1 MMNEQDDDAPVD
13 AARWLQ
19 EAGRRSWKV
28 QATQPEVELAPAR
41 HVEER
46 NSVRKVVGKRL
57 VLSAALAL
65 SYMQYYFLDVMVQIN
80 ALPAIIVFYGQ
91 PAPGLGGAHAPI
103 GAGVL
108 EMVMPIAG
116 RSAQAASSR
125 SDATSAS
132 RIVSP
137 LSTTQATPYA
147 SATARTKMPMFRV
160 IPLGMSWLSAQR
172 FM

>member
-1 MMNEQDDDAPVD
+1 MDEQDDGASVD

-19 EAGRRSWKV
+19 EAGRRSRRV
-28 QATQPEVELAPAR
+28 QPPVPEVEPAPRLNNETRPAR
-41 HVEER
+41 WA
-46 NSVRKVVGKRL
+46 RKKL
-57 VLSAALAL
+57 LLSAALAL
-65 SYMQYYFLDVMVQIN
+65 AYLQYYFLDVMVQIN

-125 SDATSAS
+125 SVAIRSSLIAVVPADGFEPPTNGLQSRCSTS
-132 RIVSP
+132 
-137 LSTTQATPYA
+137 
-147 SATARTKMPMFRV
+147 
-160 IPLGMSWLSAQR
+160 
-172 FM
+172 

>member
-1 MMNEQDDDAPVD
+1 MDEQDDDASVD

-19 EAGRRSWKV
+19 EAGRRSRKV
-28 QATQPEVELAPAR
+28 QAPQPEVEPAPAKYAD
-41 HVEER
+41 EGK
-46 NSVRKVVGKRL
+46 SVRKAARKRL
-57 VLSAALAL
+57 ALIAALAV
-65 SYMQYYFLDVMVQIN
+65 SFMQYYFLDVMVQIN
-80 ALPAIIVFYGQ
+80 ALPVIIVFYGQ
-91 PAPGLGGAHAPI
+91 PAPGFGGAQAPI
-103 GAGVL
+103 GAGVF
-108 EMVMPIAG
+108 EMVIPTRGA
-116 RSAQAASSR
+116 SAHAASR
-125 SDATSAS
+125 TIDATSTS